1 MRKNIY
7 RSIRN
12 RILLLPLWLHYN
24 AWLRKNP
31 DLKTGRAGHFTADG
45 GLILGDTGRSILVK
59 FPDRKLR
66 KCVGRRM
73 RSQQKTKQRNDNYG
87 TWTTAE
93 LARLEEEISL
103 DLGAQW

>member
-1 MRKNIY
+1 MGKLFFANV
-7 RSIRN
+7 RN

-24 AWLRKNP
+24 AWLRQNP
-31 DLKTGRAGHFTADG
+31 DLKTGMVGHFTHDG

-66 KCVGRRM
+66 KCGGRRM
-73 RSQQKTKQRNDNYG
+73 RSQQKTEPRTDNYS

-93 LARLEEEISL
+93 LAKLEEEISL
-103 DLGAQW
+103 DLGKNW